1 MKIFHQDDAN
11 GKLTVDVT
19 AKGDGG
25 IEVFFHDIGQA
36 ARQMTGDSEYERA
49 LTIGPDQV
57 AALAMHLLAERFEGD
72 IQAQSKIEVYCQER
86 GIETS
91 AWSF

>member
-1 MKIFHQDDAN
+1 MKIYHQDDAN
-11 GKLTVDVT
+11 GKLTIDVT

-25 IEVFFHDIGQA
+25 IEVFFHDIGKA
-36 ARQMTGDSEYERA
+36 AQQLTGDSDYERA
-49 LTIGPDQV
+49 VTVAPDQV
-57 AALAMHLLAERFEGD
+57 ARLAMHLLADRFEGD
-72 IQAQSKIEVYCQER
+72 IQAQSKIETYCEER